1 MKIAVINFSGNV
13 GKSTVAKHLLMP
25 RMTGAEFIA
34 VESIN
39 ADEGSDET
47 VRGKHFGQ
55 LQEQLLAVEDAV
67 VDIGASNVEDVMKLM
82 AQYRGSH
89 EDFDIFVVPAV
100 KEGKQVK
107 DTIATIEALAAMGVP
122 ARKIRVVFNKLEA
135 DETVE
140 EAFWPLF
147 AYHRDSRAFTL
158 EPKAVI
164 HFSEL
169 YQRLRMHKT
178 TIPELTVDATDYKG
192 KIREAKDGAEKA
204 RLAALLSMRRL
215 AFAAKEN
222 LDAVFS
228 ALVA

>member
-25 RMTGAEFIA
+25 RMNGAELIA
-34 VESIN
+34 IETIN
-39 ADEGSDET
+39 ADEGADET
-47 VRGKHFGQ
+47 VKGKHFGQ

-89 EDFDIFVVPAV
+89 EDFDIFVIPAV

-107 DTIATIEALAAMGVP
+107 DTIATIEALRAMGVP

-140 EAFWPLF
+140 EAFYPLF
-147 AYHRDSRAFTL
+147 AYHQDSRAFTL
-158 EPKAVI
+158 EPAAVI

-178 TIPELTVDATDYKG
+178 TIGELVADMTDYKA
-192 KIREAKDGAEKA
+192 KIREAKDDEEKA
-204 RLAALLSMRRL
+204 RFAALLSMRRL
-215 AFAAKEN
+215 AFAAQEN
-222 LDAVFS
+222 LDSVFS
-228 ALVA
+228 TIAA